1 MSKQLNSVTAVVS
14 ADKATGALGGLW
26 ATAYRLTADDMA
38 SGSTTRE
45 LSDAYAKA
53 GHKASNDLVSCYG
66 LAWQLVQHGDVFT
79 EAVAGSLQ
87 LPHSLILSAK
97 KARDIK
103 YVRATLALL
112 NGIEGEELAKVM
124 KRVVRELSA
133 KPRKTAQ
140 QTAEAE
146 ARAKTKAE
154 KTKAEADAKE
164 DVIKVPATPET
175 KGAAI
180 IAILLSLKAD
190 LIAGKAGAF
199 ESSVIVLN
207 EAGHIANIVKGMQA
221 KEAKASA

>member
-14 ADKATGALGGLW
+14 ADRATSALGGLW
-26 ATAYRLTADDMA
+26 TEAYRLTAQDMA

-66 LAWQLVQHGDVFT
+66 IAWSLVRHGDVFT
-79 EAVAGSLQ
+79 DAVAGSLQ
-87 LPHSLILSAK
+87 LPHSLVLSAK

-103 YVRATLALL
+103 YVRATIALL
-112 NGIEGEELAKVM
+112 DGVEGEELVKVM
-124 KRVVRELSA
+124 KRVIRELNA
-133 KPRKTAQ
+133 KPRKTPAQ
-140 QTAEAE
+140 TEEAE
-146 ARAKTKAE
+146 SRAKAKAE
-154 KTKAEADAKE
+154 KAKAEGDAKD

-199 ESSVIVLN
+199 EASVIVLN
-207 EAGHIANIVKGMQA
+207 ESAHIANVVKGMQA